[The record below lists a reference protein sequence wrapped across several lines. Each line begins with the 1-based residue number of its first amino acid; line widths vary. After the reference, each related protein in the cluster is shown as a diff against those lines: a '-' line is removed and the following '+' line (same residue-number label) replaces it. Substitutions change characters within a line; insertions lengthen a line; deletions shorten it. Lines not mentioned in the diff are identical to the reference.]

1 MSVKLNNDNYY
12 YDILRKN
19 IRKYRKLKK
28 YTQQQLA
35 DLTFLSVDYICEIES
50 LKKKKSFSI
59 VTLGRIADAME
70 IDIREFFDKSVLK
83 KIQSF
88 TLICRTF
95 YFVYKFITS
104 LLLIILSF
112 MLIGIRVDE
121 ASYSIDINY
130 NILRIGKR

>member
-70 IDIREFFDKSVLK
+70 IDIREFFDK
-83 KIQSF
+83 
-88 TLICRTF
+88 
-95 YFVYKFITS
+95 
-104 LLLIILSF
+104 
-112 MLIGIRVDE
+112 
-121 ASYSIDINY
+121 
-130 NILRIGKR
+130 